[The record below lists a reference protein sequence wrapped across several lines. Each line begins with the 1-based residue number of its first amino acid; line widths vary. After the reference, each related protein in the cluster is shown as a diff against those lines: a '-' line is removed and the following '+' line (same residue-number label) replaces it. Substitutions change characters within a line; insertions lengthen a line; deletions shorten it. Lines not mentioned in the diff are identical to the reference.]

1 MLVVLHGYKGKP
13 SYMRYLLQFC
23 MLVVL
28 HGYKGYG
35 VSMCEVGAVLYAC
48 SFTWIQR
55 KNSYD
60 FSFLEVLYACS
71 FTWIQR
77 NVGTYY
83 I

>member
-55 KNSYD
+55 AFVLFTLTK
-60 FSFLEVLYACS
+60 LVLYACS

-77 NVGTYY
+77 
-83 I
+83 